1 MYVRTPRRYQRTARR
16 SPFNMR
22 RYLLWLVLIGLI
34 AAGLRLLEQRE
45 AVAVQLDELVNRTVR
60 DLERSAATLAAPPP
74 PPTQNPSGLL
84 IEADNFWA
92 SGSITEAVRRYI
104 SVLDAVPN
112 DLAVHYRVVFGL
124 QALGAAQEAVEYAER
139 AVTADPFSADAWA
152 VRAWALGSA
161 GRSGEA
167 IASGLHA
174 LSLDPES
181 PRAAAYL
188 ADAYFNAEQYQRA
201 QSLADQA
208 IRNDPDSFEGYWVRG
223 RVREEGLFEFDAALE
238 DYRIAYQ
245 IALQRQPAALGLAAV
260 DIAQIEIRNEN
271 YDAAIDILDDVIT
284 SNPDNTLALYWMG
297 TVYFSFKGD
306 PGTANSY
313 LLRCVDYNPDSYNCL
328 YLLGRTQFSLEQ
340 IQAAVQSFEAAV
352 RAGSPFAR
360 HYWWAANA
368 HFALGDCARANEYL
382 EKGSAL
388 LSDTS
393 PAELRDAF
401 NYLISTCGASF
412 GAPLAPA
419 SPTPAPDE
427 AAPTLDAANA
437 G

>member
-1 MYVRTPRRYQRTARR
+1 MYIRTPPRYRRTARR
-16 SPFNMR
+16 SPFNFR

-34 AAGLRLLEQRE
+34 AGNLGLLERRDE
-45 AVAVQLDELVNRTVR
+45 VRVQVDHLINRAISEVG
-60 DLERSAATLAAPPP
+60 RSAATLVAPLPT
-74 PPTQNPSGLL
+74 PTQNPSGIL

-92 SGSITEAVRRYI
+92 SGSITEAVKRYI

-112 DLAVHYRVVFGL
+112 DLGIHYRVVFGL
-124 QALGAAQEAVEYAER
+124 QALGAAQEAARYAER

-152 VRAWALGSA
+152 VRAWALNSI

-174 LSLDPES
+174 LSLDPNN

-188 ADAYFNAEQYQRA
+188 AEAYFSVEQYQRA
-201 QSLADQA
+201 QSLAEQA

-223 RVREEGLFEFDAALE
+223 KIREESLFQFDSALE

-260 DIAQIEIRNEN
+260 DIAQMEIRNQN

-284 SNPDNTLALYWMG
+284 SNPDNTPALFWMG
-297 TVYFSFKGD
+297 TIYFSFKGD
-306 PGTANSY
+306 PATANSY
-313 LLRCVDYNPDSYNCL
+313 LMRCVDYNPNSYNCL
-328 YLLGRTQFSLEQ
+328 YLLGRTQFSLDQ
-340 IQAAVQSFEAAV
+340 IQSAIQSFEAAV
-352 RAGSPFAR
+352 RAGSPFPR

-368 HFALGDCARANEYL
+368 HFALGDCTRANEYL
-382 EKGSAL
+382 RQGSAL
-388 LSDTS
+388 LTQSS
-393 PAELRDAF
+393 PAELRDAY
-401 NYLISTCGASF
+401 NYLITTCGTNF
-412 GAPLAPA
+412 GAPLAPTE
-419 SPTPAPDE
+419 SGPT
-427 AAPTLDAANA
+427 PTLDPANA

>member
-16 SPFNMR
+16 SPFNFR
-22 RYLLWLVLIGLI
+22 RYLLWLVLLGLI
-34 AAGLRLLEQRE
+34 VGNLALLERRDE
-45 AVAVQLDELVNRTVR
+45 VSVQVDQWINRAINEVG
-60 DLERSAATLAAPPP
+60 RSAATLAAPPP
-74 PPTQNPSGLL
+74 TPTQNPSGIL

-92 SGSITEAVRRYI
+92 SGSITEAVKRYI

-112 DLAVHYRVVFGL
+112 DLVVHYRVVFGL
-124 QALGAAQEAVEYAER
+124 QALGASQEAVRYAER

-174 LSLDPES
+174 LSLDPNS
-181 PRAAAYL
+181 ARAAAYL

-201 QSLADQA
+201 QSLAEQA

-223 RVREEGLFEFDAALE
+223 RIREEGLFEFDGALE

-260 DIAQIEIRNEN
+260 DIAQMEIRNQN
-271 YDAAIDILDDVIT
+271 YDAAIDILDDVVT
-284 SNPDNTLALYWMG
+284 SNPDNTLALFWMG
-297 TVYFSFKGD
+297 SIYFTFKGD
-306 PGTANSY
+306 PATANSY

-328 YLLGRTQFSLEQ
+328 YLLGRTQFSLDQ
-340 IQAAVQSFEAAV
+340 IQSAIQSFEAAV
-352 RAGSPFAR
+352 RAGSPFPR

-368 HFALGDCARANEYL
+368 HFALGDCTRANEYL
-382 EKGSAL
+382 RQGSAL
-388 LSDTS
+388 LTQSS

-401 NYLISTCGASF
+401 NYLITTCGTNF
-412 GAPLAPA
+412 GAPLAPTE
-419 SPTPAPDE
+419 SGPT
-427 AAPTLDAANA
+427 PTLDPANA